1 MQVLKHHSSA
11 NHSKQAIKIPSIT
24 HELYTTYKRM
34 IYHFTYQFP
43 LKTKTRKMNL
53 PINSYLHYAYFCNI
67 NKQNPS
73 CDEKEKNL
81 IFVRYLVCFYLII

>member
-1 MQVLKHHSSA
+1 
-11 NHSKQAIKIPSIT
+11 
-24 HELYTTYKRM
+24 
-34 IYHFTYQFP
+34 
-43 LKTKTRKMNL
+43 MNL

-81 IFVRYLVCFYLII
+81 IFIRYPVCFYLII